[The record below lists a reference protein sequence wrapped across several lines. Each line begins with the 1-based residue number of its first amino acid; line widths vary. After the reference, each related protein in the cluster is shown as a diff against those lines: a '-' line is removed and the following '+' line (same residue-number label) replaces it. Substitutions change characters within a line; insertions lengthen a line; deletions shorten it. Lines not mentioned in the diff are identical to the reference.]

1 MHTISRKPK
10 QPNRLLLTDRAALQG
25 GLVEA
30 LCNQGAQG
38 MALGERQV
46 EPRVPVCQLAAESC
60 SKSHAD
66 QTLTGRAAGVTG
78 QR

>member
-1 MHTISRKPK
+1 MHTILRKTK
-10 QPNRLLLTDRAALQG
+10 TANRLLLTDRAALQG

-30 LCNQGAQG
+30 LCSQGVQG

-46 EPRVPVCQLAAESC
+46 EPRVPVCQLAAGSS